1 MPAQPTK
8 QSTSSSVSV
17 SSSPRSTPSTL
28 TTTVTETITTPPAI
42 PSHGDPSEPLRVSPD
57 SFGPIELGDPIEKH
71 LQTNAWES
79 TDIIVARGG
88 CRGWVIPID
97 TERDLFALS
106 AKNKVVSIKQ
116 HGADRVQPTIQTDRG
131 ITIGS
136 TAADVRRAYPE
147 IQGWQGPTEPF
158 FSSFQPWFTNSQG
171 HSIVFSFDVPG
182 RTESAPLPDDA
193 TVESIWIT
201 DRPGPMGPE
210 FAFEGACLSH

>member
-1 MPAQPTK
+1 MPAQPT
-8 QSTSSSVSV
+8 SSSLSV
-17 SSSPRSTPSTL
+17 SGDTRSTPSTL

-42 PSHGDPSEPLRVSPD
+42 QNSHEDPSEPLWVSPD
-57 SFGPIELGDPIEKH
+57 SFGPIALGDPIEKY
-71 LQTNAWES
+71 LQKNAWES
-79 TDIIVARGG
+79 TDIVVARGG
-88 CRGWVIPID
+88 CRGWIIPID

-106 AKNKVVSIKQ
+106 ANNKVVSIKQ

-147 IQGWQGPTEPF
+147 LQGWQGPTEPF

-171 HSIVFSFDVPG
+171 HSIVFSFHVPG
-182 RTESAPLPDDA
+182 RTKSAPLPDDA